1 MEHDENTIRLATRQ
15 DRAVLSVILADAFK
29 ADPVMKWFVNDP
41 VIYTYFFRSL
51 LESLTKQH
59 ENIYI
64 TQQQTGAAVWLPPG
78 VSTRFSLHWH
88 FLLFSMHLLK
98 TGGLSS
104 VKRGLSINR
113 LTDKHHIKEPHF
125 YLYLIGIAS
134 KQQGKGIGSELLKAG
149 LKACDEHRVP
159 AYLESSNSKN
169 NPLYERHG
177 FAVTHEIQLPD
188 GGPKMWCMRREPN
201 NA

>member
-1 MEHDENTIRLATRQ
+1 MEHAENTIRLATRQ
-15 DRAVLSVILADAFK
+15 DRPALSAILADAFK

-41 VIYTYFFRSL
+41 AIYTYFFRSL

-59 ENIYI
+59 ENTYI
-64 TQQQTGAAVWLPPG
+64 TQQQTGTAVWLPPG

-98 TGGLSS
+98 TGGLTS

-113 LTDKHHIKEPHF
+113 LTDKYHIKEPHF

-134 KQQGKGIGSELLKAG
+134 KQQGKGTGSELLKAG
-149 LKACDEHRVP
+149 LKTCDEHGVP

-177 FAVTHEIQLPD
+177 FEVIHEIQLPD
-188 GGPKMWCMRREPN
+188 GGPKMWCMRRESN
-201 NA
+201 RA